1 MATAQLQVEI
11 TQSGNLRTKVLND
24 FPDGVTEYG
33 EIVSFT
39 VVLPDGNFVLYD
51 GTSATSFANASFVES
66 FDPTTEFD
74 SFEFSL
80 QSFID
85 DNVIVDSQANPV
97 DINYTS
103 FKDGIY
109 VVNMTFNIGETYYFN
124 GTTRVFRKTNM
135 TDCILD
141 LLPQYQA
148 CICDCDCGDCGD
160 CENIQSTLDKIQI
173 LERGADIAFE
183 RELYDVV
190 NDVTAQIAKLCT
202 NNDCSTC

>member
-24 FPDGVTEYG
+24 FPDGITEYG

-51 GTSATSFANASFVES
+51 GTSATSFTNASFVES
-66 FDPTTEFD
+66 FDPTIEFD

-85 DNVIVDSQANPV
+85 DNVIVDSQNNPV
-97 DINYTS
+97 DIDYTE

-109 VVNMTFNIGETYYFN
+109 VVNMTFNIDSEYYTN
-124 GTTRVFRKTNM
+124 GTTRVFRKTSM
-135 TDCILD
+135 TDCVLD
-141 LLPQYQA
+141 FLPQFEA
-148 CICDCDCGDCGD
+148 CICDCDCNDCGD
-160 CENIQSTLDKIQI
+160 CQNVLNTLDKILI
-173 LERGADIAFE
+173 LERGADIAFGK
-183 RELYDVV
+183 ELYDVV
-190 NDVTAQIAKLCT
+190 NDITLQISKLCT

>member
-1 MATAQLQVEI
+1 MATSLLQAEI
-11 TQSGNLRTKVLND
+11 TQSGNLRTRILND

-39 VVLPDGNFVLYD
+39 VTLPDGNFVVYD
-51 GTSATSFANASFVES
+51 AVSSTLFQNASFVES
-66 FDPTTEFD
+66 FDPTIEFD

-85 DNVIVDSQANPV
+85 DNVIVDSLNNPV
-97 DINYTS
+97 DIDYTE

-109 VVNMTFNIGETYYFN
+109 VVNMTFNIDSEYYAN
-124 GTTRVFRKTNM
+124 GTTRVFRKTAM

-141 LLPQYQA
+141 LLPQFEA
-148 CICDCDCGDCGD
+148 CICDCDCNDCGD
-160 CENIQSTLDKIQI
+160 CQEIQNTLDKILI
-173 LERGADIAFE
+173 LERGANIAFDK
-183 RELYDVV
+183 ELYDVV
-190 NDVTAQIAKLCT
+190 NDITLQIAKLCT